1 MSRPFR
7 IFVALF
13 SMAGPICL
21 YVVVTAKTRAMAG
34 PFTVA
39 RTAVDLPTFLGKGMV
54 FFAPLDATT
63 APMMN
68 AVTPLIRW
76 VVILLIAVS
85 TYLACGLVTRRT
97 RPFVAAMT
105 GAAAALTATAIGDLL
120 WWAALVVR
128 VHTAPTGWYAN
139 EALDHSTL
147 LASAHLT
154 LTGWTSD
161 ALFLGC
167 LLAFTN
173 ASLVGGT
180 SLAILLL
187 DRLNRDTDDGADK
200 APDTVEKEGDDEDQD
215 AVDDAEPTA
224 RGALIGDVRGRSAN
238 LALAGVLPVLVLMLI
253 NGTQAVW
260 DSYAGRGFLG
270 LLREFLYRP
279 ALSPPPRVRDDVGY
293 RLTHETELNPLSM
306 DVWVHR
312 SVLALALLLVLWL
325 LLWALLVGLPSHG
338 HRLGLV
344 VVCWGATIAA
354 SALTATSDV
363 LVGCAV
369 SNSPTGCA
377 PWESLGL
384 ELTSALRFGA
394 AWGWLVALPVLLARR
409 LLDSDPSIDTQ
420 ETPVHESTKQA
431 PASP

>member
-7 IFVALF
+7 IVVAVLAAVGAILIYLGVTAEVN
-13 SMAGPICL
+13 SMAGPIT
-21 YVVVTAKTRAMAG
+21 VT
-34 PFTVA
+34 
-39 RTAVDLPTFLGKGMV
+39 RTAVDFRTLVAKGVV
-54 FFAPLDATT
+54 FFAPLDPIT
-63 APMMN
+63 APMME

-76 VVILLIAVS
+76 VVILLVGVS

-97 RPFVAAMT
+97 HPFIAAMV

-120 WWAALVVR
+120 WWATLVVR

-167 LLAFTN
+167 LLAGAN
-173 ASLVGGT
+173 VSLVGCT

-187 DRLNRDTDDGADK
+187 DRLKKDTD
-200 APDTVEKEGDDEDQD
+200 EGDDEPRD
-215 AVDDAEPTA
+215 ATDDSAPAT
-224 RGALIGDVRGRSAN
+224 RVLLIGDVRGRSAN
-238 LALAGVLPVLVLMLI
+238 LALAGALPVLVLMLI

-260 DSYAGRGFLG
+260 DSYSGRGFLA
-270 LLREFLYRP
+270 LLTVFLSRP
-279 ALSPPPRVRDDVGY
+279 ALSPPPRGRDDVEY
-293 RLTHETELNPLSM
+293 RLTHEVDPNPLSM

-312 SVLALALLLVLWL
+312 SVLALALLVVLWL
-325 LLWALLVGLPSHG
+325 LLWALLAGLPNSG

-354 SALTATSDV
+354 SALTTASDV
-363 LVGCAV
+363 LVDCAI
-369 SNSPTGCA
+369 SGSPTGCA
-377 PWESLGL
+377 PWQSLGL
-384 ELTSALRFGA
+384 QLTSALRFGA

-409 LLDSDPSIDTQ
+409 LLDTDTSIDTQ
-420 ETPVHESTKQA
+420 ETPVHEST
-431 PASP
+431 

>member
-7 IFVALF
+7 TVAAVLAAV
-13 SMAGPICL
+13 SAILMYL
-21 YVVVTAKTRAMAG
+21 VVTAEVNSMSE
-34 PFTVA
+34 PITVT
-39 RTAVDLPTFLGKGMV
+39 RTAVDFQTLVAKGMV
-54 FFAPLDATT
+54 FFAPLDPVT
-63 APMMN
+63 APMMD

-76 VVILLIAVS
+76 VVILLVGVS

-97 RPFVAAMT
+97 HPFIAAMV

-120 WWAALVVR
+120 WWATLVVR

-167 LLAFTN
+167 LLAGAN
-173 ASLVGGT
+173 ASLVGCT

-187 DRLNRDTDDGADK
+187 DRFKKDTDDGADEPRDVTDDS
-200 APDTVEKEGDDEDQD
+200 AP
-215 AVDDAEPTA
+215 AA
-224 RGALIGDVRGRSAN
+224 RVPLIGDVRGRSAN
-238 LALAGVLPVLVLMLI
+238 LALAGVLPVLVLMLV

-260 DSYAGRGFLG
+260 DSYSGRGFLA
-270 LLREFLYRP
+270 LLRVFLSRP
-279 ALSPPPRVRDDVGY
+279 ALSPPPRGRDDVEY
-293 RLTHETELNPLSM
+293 RLTHEIDPNALSM

-312 SVLALALLLVLWL
+312 SVLALALLVVLWL
-325 LLWALLVGLPSHG
+325 LLWALLAGLPNSG

-363 LVGCAV
+363 LVDCAI
-369 SNSPTGCA
+369 SDSPTGCA
-377 PWESLGL
+377 PWQSLGL
-384 ELTSALRFGA
+384 QLTSALRFGA

-409 LLDSDPSIDTQ
+409 LLDTETSIDTQ
-420 ETPVHESTKQA
+420 ETPVHEST
-431 PASP
+431 

>member
-7 IFVALF
+7 IVVAVLAAVGAILIYLGVTAEVN
-13 SMAGPICL
+13 SMAGPIT
-21 YVVVTAKTRAMAG
+21 VT
-34 PFTVA
+34 
-39 RTAVDLPTFLGKGMV
+39 RTAVDFRTLVAKGVV
-54 FFAPLDATT
+54 FFAPLDPIT
-63 APMMN
+63 APMMD

-76 VVILLIAVS
+76 VVILLVGVS
-85 TYLACGLVTRRT
+85 TYLACGLVTQRT
-97 RPFVAAMT
+97 HPFIAAT
-105 GAAAALTATAIGDLL
+105 VGAAAALTATAIGDLL
-120 WWAALVVR
+120 WWATLVVR
-128 VHTAPTGWYAN
+128 VHTAPAGWYAN

-167 LLAFTN
+167 LLAGAN
-173 ASLVGGT
+173 ASLVGCT

-187 DRLNRDTDDGADK
+187 GRLKKDTDG
-200 APDTVEKEGDDEDQD
+200 GDDEPRD
-215 AVDDAEPTA
+215 AADDSVPAA
-224 RGALIGDVRGRSAN
+224 RVLLIGDVRGRSAN

-260 DSYAGRGFLG
+260 DSYSGRGFLS
-270 LLREFLYRP
+270 LLTVFLSRP
-279 ALSPPPRVRDDVGY
+279 ALSPPPRGRDDVEY
-293 RLTHETELNPLSM
+293 RLTHEIDPNPLSM

-312 SVLALALLLVLWL
+312 SVLALALLVVLWL
-325 LLWALLVGLPSHG
+325 LLWALLAGLPNSG

-363 LVGCAV
+363 LVDCAI
-369 SNSPTGCA
+369 SDSPTGCA

-384 ELTSALRFGA
+384 QLTSALRFGA

-409 LLDSDPSIDTQ
+409 LLDTDTSIDTQ
-420 ETPVHESTKQA
+420 ETPVHEST
-431 PASP
+431 

>member
-7 IFVALF
+7 IVVAVLAAVGATLMYLGVTAEVN
-13 SMAGPICL
+13 SMSGPIT
-21 YVVVTAKTRAMAG
+21 VT
-34 PFTVA
+34 
-39 RTAVDLPTFLGKGMV
+39 RTAVDFRTLVAKGVV
-54 FFAPLDATT
+54 FFAPLDPMT
-63 APMMN
+63 APMMD

-76 VVILLIAVS
+76 VVILLVGVS

-97 RPFVAAMT
+97 HPFVAAMV
-105 GAAAALTATAIGDLL
+105 GAAAALTATAVGDLL
-120 WWAALVVR
+120 WWATLVVR

-167 LLAFTN
+167 LLAGTN
-173 ASLVGGT
+173 ASLVGCA

-187 DRLNRDTDDGADK
+187 DRLRTETD
-200 APDTVEKEGDDEDQD
+200 EGDGEAQ
-215 AVDDAEPTA
+215 APVVDSAPAA
-224 RGALIGDVRGRSAN
+224 RVPLIGDVRGRGPN

-260 DSYAGRGFLG
+260 DSYSGRGFLA
-270 LLREFLYRP
+270 LLTVFLSRP
-279 ALSPPPRVRDDVGY
+279 ALSPPPRTRDDVEY
-293 RLTHETELNPLSM
+293 RLTHEIDPNPLSM
-306 DVWVHR
+306 DLWVHR
-312 SVLALALLLVLWL
+312 SVLALALLVVLWL
-325 LLWALLVGLPSHG
+325 LLWALVGGLPNSG

-344 VVCWGATIAA
+344 VVCWGATITA

-363 LVGCAV
+363 LVGCAI
-369 SNSPTGCA
+369 SDSPTGCA

-384 ELTSALRFGA
+384 QLTSALRFGA

-409 LLDSDPSIDTQ
+409 LLDTDTSIDTQ
-420 ETPVHESTKQA
+420 ETPAHEST
-431 PASP
+431 

>member
-7 IFVALF
+7 IVVAVLAAVGAILVYLGVTAEVN
-13 SMAGPICL
+13 SLSGPIT
-21 YVVVTAKTRAMAG
+21 VT
-34 PFTVA
+34 
-39 RTAVDLPTFLGKGMV
+39 RTAVDFRTLVAKGVV
-54 FFAPLDATT
+54 FFAPLDLMT
-63 APMMN
+63 APMMD

-76 VVILLIAVS
+76 LVILLVGVS

-97 RPFVAAMT
+97 HPFVAAMV

-120 WWAALVVR
+120 WWATLVVR
-128 VHTAPTGWYAN
+128 VHTAPAGWYAN
-139 EALDHSTL
+139 EALDTSTL

-167 LLAFTN
+167 LLAGAN

-187 DRLNRDTDDGADK
+187 DRLRKDTD
-200 APDTVEKEGDDEDQD
+200 EGDDS
-215 AVDDAEPTA
+215 APAA
-224 RGALIGDVRGRSAN
+224 RVPLIGDGRGRSAN
-238 LALAGVLPVLVLMLI
+238 LALAGVLPVLVLILV

-260 DSYAGRGFLG
+260 DSYSGRGFLA
-270 LLREFLYRP
+270 LLSVFLSRP
-279 ALSPPPRVRDDVGY
+279 ALSPPPRVRDDVEY
-293 RLTHETELNPLSM
+293 LLTHEIDPNPLSM

-312 SVLALALLLVLWL
+312 SVLALALLVVLWL
-325 LLWALLVGLPSHG
+325 LLWALLAGLPNSG

-354 SALTATSDV
+354 SALTAASDV
-363 LVGCAV
+363 LVDCAI
-369 SNSPTGCA
+369 SDSPTGCA
-377 PWESLGL
+377 PWQSLGL
-384 ELTSALRFGA
+384 QLTSALRFGA

-409 LLDSDPSIDTQ
+409 LLDTDTSTDTQ
-420 ETPVHESTKQA
+420 ETPVHEST
-431 PASP
+431 

>member
-7 IFVALF
+7 IVVAVLAAVGA
-13 SMAGPICL
+13 MLMYAG
-21 YVVVTAKTRAMAG
+21 VTAQVNSMSE
-34 PFTVA
+34 PFTVT
-39 RTAVDLPTFLGKGMV
+39 RTAVDFRTLVAKGVV
-54 FFAPLDATT
+54 FFAPLDPTA
-63 APMMN
+63 APMMD

-76 VVILLIAVS
+76 VVVLLIGVS

-97 RPFVAAMT
+97 HPFTAAVT

-120 WWAALVVR
+120 WWATFVVR
-128 VHTAPTGWYAN
+128 VHTAPTGWYADV
-139 EALDHSTL
+139 ALDHSTL

-154 LTGWTSD
+154 LTAWTSD

-167 LLAFTN
+167 LLAGAN

-187 DRLNRDTDDGADK
+187 GRLTKGTDDGENEAQEAAD
-200 APDTVEKEGDDEDQD
+200 DT
-215 AVDDAEPTA
+215 EP
-224 RGALIGDVRGRSAN
+224 RVPLIGDVRGRSAN
-238 LALAGVLPVLVLMLI
+238 LALAGVLPVLVLLLV

-260 DSYAGRGFLG
+260 ESYAGRGFLG

-293 RLTHETELNPLSM
+293 RLTHETEPNPLSM

-312 SVLALALLLVLWL
+312 SVLALALLALLWL
-325 LLWALLVGLPSHG
+325 LLWALLAGLSNSG
-338 HRLGLV
+338 HRLGLL

-354 SALTATSDV
+354 AGLTATSDV
-363 LVGCAV
+363 LVDCAI

-377 PWESLGL
+377 PWESLGRQ
-384 ELTSALRFGA
+384 LTSSLRFGA

-409 LLDSDPSIDTQ
+409 LLDTNTSTDTSIDMQ
-420 ETPVHESTKQA
+420 ETPVHEST
-431 PASP
+431 

>member
-7 IFVALF
+7 IFVAVF
-13 SMAGPICL
+13 STAGPISL
-21 YVVVTAKTRAMAG
+21 YVVVAAKARAMTG

-39 RTAVDLPTFLGKGMV
+39 RTAVDLPTFLGKGMA
-54 FFAPLDATT
+54 FFAPLDATA
-63 APMMN
+63 APMMD

-85 TYLACGLVTRRT
+85 TYLACGLVTQRT
-97 RPFVAAMT
+97 HPFVAAMT

-120 WWAALVVR
+120 WWATLVVR
-128 VHTAPTGWYAN
+128 VHTAPAGWYAN

-187 DRLNRDTDDGADK
+187 DRLSRDKGAD
-200 APDTVEKEGDDEDQD
+200 EGDDETQVAVVD
-215 AVDDAEPTA
+215 AAPRVP
-224 RGALIGDVRGRSAN
+224 LIGDVRGRSAN
-238 LALAGVLPVLVLMLI
+238 LALAGVLPVLVLMLV

-260 DSYAGRGFLG
+260 DSYSGRGFLA
-270 LLREFLYRP
+270 LLRVFLSRP
-279 ALSPPPRVRDDVGY
+279 ALSPPPRAPDDVEY
-293 RLTHETELNPLSM
+293 RLTHEVDPNPLSM
-306 DVWVHR
+306 DVWVYR

-325 LLWALLVGLPSHG
+325 LLWALLPGLPNSG

-363 LVGCAV
+363 LVGCAI
-369 SNSPTGCA
+369 SDSPTGCA
-377 PWESLGL
+377 PWESLGAQ
-384 ELTSALRFGA
+384 LTSSLRFGA

-409 LLDSDPSIDTQ
+409 LFDTDTSTDTSTDTQ
-420 ETPVHESTKQA
+420 ETPVHEST
-431 PASP
+431 

>member
-7 IFVALF
+7 IVVAVLAAAGAILMYLGVTAEVN
-13 SMAGPICL
+13 SMSGPIT
-21 YVVVTAKTRAMAG
+21 VT
-34 PFTVA
+34 
-39 RTAVDLPTFLGKGMV
+39 RTAVDFRTLVTKGVV
-54 FFAPLDATT
+54 FFAPLDPVT
-63 APMMN
+63 APMMD

-76 VVILLIAVS
+76 LVILLVGVS

-97 RPFVAAMT
+97 YPFVAAMV

-120 WWAALVVR
+120 WWATLVVR

-167 LLAFTN
+167 LLAGTN
-173 ASLVGGT
+173 ASLVGCT

-187 DRLNRDTDDGADK
+187 NRLRKDTD
-200 APDTVEKEGDDEDQD
+200 EGDDEPQD
-215 AVDDAEPTA
+215 AAVDTE
-224 RGALIGDVRGRSAN
+224 RGVPLIGDVRGRGAN
-238 LALAGVLPVLVLMLI
+238 LALAGVLPVLVLILI
-253 NGTQAVW
+253 NGTQAVR
-260 DSYAGRGFLG
+260 DSYSGRGFLA
-270 LLREFLYRP
+270 LLSVFLSRP
-279 ALSPPPRVRDDVGY
+279 ALSPPPRVRDDVEY
-293 RLTHETELNPLSM
+293 RLTQEIDPNPLSM

-312 SVLALALLLVLWL
+312 SVLALALLVVLWL
-325 LLWALLVGLPSHG
+325 LLRALLAGLPNSG

-354 SALTATSDV
+354 AALTATSDV
-363 LVGCAV
+363 LVDCAI

-384 ELTSALRFGA
+384 QLTSSLRFGA

-409 LLDSDPSIDTQ
+409 LLDTDTSIDAQ
-420 ETPVHESTKQA
+420 ETPVHEST
-431 PASP
+431 

>member
-1 MSRPFR
+1 M
-7 IFVALF
+7 
-13 SMAGPICL
+13 
-21 YVVVTAKTRAMAG
+21 TD
-34 PFTVA
+34 PFTAV
-39 RTAVDLPTFLGKGMV
+39 RIAVDLPSFLGKGMV

-63 APMMN
+63 APMMD

-85 TYLACGLVTRRT
+85 TYLACGLVTQRT
-97 RPFVAAMT
+97 HPFVAAMT

-128 VHTAPTGWYAN
+128 VHTDPTGWYAN

-154 LTGWTSD
+154 MTGWTSD

-180 SLAILLL
+180 SLAILVL
-187 DRLNRDTDDGADK
+187 DRLNKDTGEGADK
-200 APDTVEKEGDDEDQD
+200 APETVEDEGDDGAQD
-215 AVDDAEPTA
+215 AVDDTEPAA
-224 RGALIGDVRGRSAN
+224 RVPLVGDVRGRSAN
-238 LALAGVLPVLVLMLI
+238 LALAGVLPVLVLMLV

-260 DSYAGRGFLG
+260 DSYSGRGFLA
-270 LLREFLYRP
+270 LLRVFLSRP
-279 ALSPPPRVRDDVGY
+279 ALSPPPRVRDDVEY
-293 RLTHETELNPLSM
+293 RLTHEVDPNPLSM

-325 LLWALLVGLPSHG
+325 LLWALLAGLPNSG
-338 HRLGLV
+338 HRLGIV
-344 VVCWGATIAA
+344 VICWGATIAA

-363 LVGCAV
+363 LVDCAI
-369 SNSPTGCA
+369 SDSPTGCA
-377 PWESLGL
+377 PWESLGAQ
-384 ELTSALRFGA
+384 LTSSLRFGA

-409 LLDSDPSIDTQ
+409 LLDTHASTDTQ
-420 ETPVHESTKQA
+420 ETLVHE
-431 PASP
+431 PA

>member
-1 MSRPFR
+1 
-7 IFVALF
+7 
-13 SMAGPICL
+13 
-21 YVVVTAKTRAMAG
+21 
-34 PFTVA
+34 
-39 RTAVDLPTFLGKGMV
+39 
-54 FFAPLDATT
+54 
-63 APMMN
+63 
-68 AVTPLIRW
+68 
-76 VVILLIAVS
+76 VILLVGVS

-97 RPFVAAMT
+97 HPFVAAMV
-105 GAAAALTATAIGDLL
+105 GAAAALTATAVGDLL
-120 WWAALVVR
+120 WWATLVVR

-167 LLAFTN
+167 LLAGTN
-173 ASLVGGT
+173 ASLVGCT

-187 DRLNRDTDDGADK
+187 NRLKKDAD
-200 APDTVEKEGDDEDQD
+200 EGDDEPKDA
-215 AVDDAEPTA
+215 AVDTERSVP
-224 RGALIGDVRGRSAN
+224 LIGDVRGRGAN

-260 DSYAGRGFLG
+260 DSYSGRGFLA
-270 LLREFLYRP
+270 LLRVFLSRP
-279 ALSPPPRVRDDVGY
+279 ALSPPPRVRDDVEY
-293 RLTHETELNPLSM
+293 RLTQEIDPNPLSM

-312 SVLALALLLVLWL
+312 SVLALALLVVLWL
-325 LLWALLVGLPSHG
+325 LLRALLAGLPNSG

-354 SALTATSDV
+354 AALTATSDV
-363 LVGCAV
+363 LVDCAI

-384 ELTSALRFGA
+384 QLTSSLRFGA
-394 AWGWLVALPVLLARR
+394 AWGWFVALPVLLARR
-409 LLDSDPSIDTQ
+409 LLDTDTSIDTQ
-420 ETPVHESTKQA
+420 ETPVHEST
-431 PASP
+431 

>member
-1 MSRPFR
+1 MTDS
-7 IFVALF
+7 
-13 SMAGPICL
+13 
-21 YVVVTAKTRAMAG
+21 
-34 PFTVA
+34 FTVA

-63 APMMN
+63 APMMD

-85 TYLACGLVTRRT
+85 TYLACGLVTQRT

-128 VHTAPTGWYAN
+128 VHTAPAGWYAN

-180 SLAILLL
+180 SLAMLLL
-187 DRLNRDTDDGADK
+187 DRLNKDTDEGADK
-200 APDTVEKEGDDEDQD
+200 AQDTDEGED

-224 RGALIGDVRGRSAN
+224 RLALIGDVRGRSAN
-238 LALAGVLPVLVLMLI
+238 LALAGVLPVLVLLLV

-260 DSYAGRGFLG
+260 ESYTGRGFLG

-279 ALSPPPRVRDDVGY
+279 ALSPPPRVRDDLGY
-293 RLTHETELNPLSM
+293 RLTHEIEPNPLSM

-312 SVLALALLLVLWL
+312 SVLALALLVVLWL
-325 LLWALLVGLPSHG
+325 LLWALLAGLSNSG

-354 SALTATSDV
+354 AGLTATSDV
-363 LVGCAV
+363 VVGCAI
-369 SNSPTGCA
+369 SDSPTVCA

-384 ELTSALRFGA
+384 QLTSALRFGA
-394 AWGWLVALPVLLARR
+394 AWGWVVALPVLLARR
-409 LLDSDPSIDTQ
+409 ILDTDTSTDTSIDAQ
-420 ETPVHESTKQA
+420 ETPVHEST
-431 PASP
+431 

>member
-7 IFVALF
+7 IVVAVLAAVGAILVYLGVTAEVN
-13 SMAGPICL
+13 SMSGPIT
-21 YVVVTAKTRAMAG
+21 VT
-34 PFTVA
+34 
-39 RTAVDLPTFLGKGMV
+39 RTAVDFRTLVAKGVV
-54 FFAPLDATT
+54 FFAPLDPMT
-63 APMMN
+63 APMMD

-76 VVILLIAVS
+76 VVILLVGVS

-97 RPFVAAMT
+97 HPFVAAMV

-120 WWAALVVR
+120 WWATLVVR
-128 VHTAPTGWYAN
+128 VHTAPAGWYAN

-167 LLAFTN
+167 LLAGAN

-187 DRLNRDTDDGADK
+187 DRLRKDTD
-200 APDTVEKEGDDEDQD
+200 EGDDS
-215 AVDDAEPTA
+215 APAA
-224 RGALIGDVRGRSAN
+224 RVPLIGDGRGRSAN
-238 LALAGVLPVLVLMLI
+238 LALAGVLPVLVLMLV

-260 DSYAGRGFLG
+260 DSYSGRGFLA
-270 LLREFLYRP
+270 LLSVFLSRP
-279 ALSPPPRVRDDVGY
+279 ALSPPPRVRDDVEY
-293 RLTHETELNPLSM
+293 RLTHEIDPNPLSM

-312 SVLALALLLVLWL
+312 SVLALALLVVLWL
-325 LLWALLVGLPSHG
+325 LLWALLAGLPNSG

-354 SALTATSDV
+354 SALTAASDV
-363 LVGCAV
+363 LVDCAI
-369 SNSPTGCA
+369 SDSPTGCA
-377 PWESLGL
+377 PWQSLGL
-384 ELTSALRFGA
+384 QLTSSLRFGA

-409 LLDSDPSIDTQ
+409 LLDTDTSTDTQ
-420 ETPVHESTKQA
+420 ETPVHEST
-431 PASP
+431 

>member
-7 IFVALF
+7 IVVAVLAAVGAILIYLGVIGEVN
-13 SMAGPICL
+13 SMSGPIT
-21 YVVVTAKTRAMAG
+21 VT
-34 PFTVA
+34 
-39 RTAVDLPTFLGKGMV
+39 RTAVDFRTLVAKGVV
-54 FFAPLDATT
+54 FFAPLDPIT
-63 APMMN
+63 APMMD
-68 AVTPLIRW
+68 AVMPLIRW
-76 VVILLIAVS
+76 VVILLIGVS

-97 RPFVAAMT
+97 HPFIAAMT

-120 WWAALVVR
+120 WWATLVVR

-167 LLAFTN
+167 LLAGAN
-173 ASLVGGT
+173 ASLVGCT

-187 DRLNRDTDDGADK
+187 DRLRKDTD
-200 APDTVEKEGDDEDQD
+200 EGDDEAQDAGDDEAQD
-215 AVDDAEPTA
+215 AVVETEP
-224 RGALIGDVRGRSAN
+224 RVPLIGDVRGRSAN

-260 DSYAGRGFLG
+260 DSYSGRGFLA
-270 LLREFLYRP
+270 LLSVFLSRP
-279 ALSPPPRVRDDVGY
+279 ALSPPPRGRDDVEY
-293 RLTHETELNPLSM
+293 RLTHEIDPNPLSM

-312 SVLALALLLVLWL
+312 SVLALALLVVLWL
-325 LLWALLVGLPSHG
+325 LLWALLAGLPNSG

-363 LVGCAV
+363 LVDCAI
-369 SNSPTGCA
+369 SDSPTGCA

-384 ELTSALRFGA
+384 QLTSALRFGA
-394 AWGWLVALPVLLARR
+394 AWGWLVAPPVLLARR
-409 LLDSDPSIDTQ
+409 LLDTETSIDTQ
-420 ETPVHESTKQA
+420 ETPVHEST
-431 PASP
+431 

>member
-7 IFVALF
+7 IVVAVLATVAAIL
-13 SMAGPICL
+13 MYLG
-21 YVVVTAKTRAMAG
+21 VTAELNSMSG
-34 PFTVA
+34 PFTVT
-39 RTAVDLPTFLGKGMV
+39 RTAVDSRTLVAKGV
-54 FFAPLDATT
+54 AFFAPLDPMT
-63 APMMN
+63 APMMD

-76 VVILLIAVS
+76 VVILLIGVS

-97 RPFVAAMT
+97 HPFIAAMV

-120 WWAALVVR
+120 WWATLVVR

-167 LLAFTN
+167 LLAGTN
-173 ASLVGGT
+173 ASLVGCT

-187 DRLNRDTDDGADK
+187 NRLNTDTDDG
-200 APDTVEKEGDDEDQD
+200 EDEAQD
-215 AVDDAEPTA
+215 AVDDEGDGGGDGEAQDAVVDNQA
-224 RGALIGDVRGRSAN
+224 RVPLIGDVPRRSAN
-238 LALAGVLPVLVLMLI
+238 LALAGVLPVLVLMLV

-260 DSYAGRGFLG
+260 DSYSERGFLA
-270 LLREFLYRP
+270 LLRVFLYRP
-279 ALSPPPRVRDDVGY
+279 ALSPPPRVRDDVEY
-293 RLTHETELNPLSM
+293 RLTHEIELNPLSM

-325 LLWALLVGLPSHG
+325 LLRALLAGLPNSG

-363 LVGCAV
+363 VVDCA
-369 SNSPTGCA
+369 SSDSPTGCA
-377 PWESLGL
+377 PWQSLGL
-384 ELTSALRFGA
+384 QLTSALRFGA

-409 LLDSDPSIDTQ
+409 LLDTDTSTDTSTDTQ
-420 ETPVHESTKQA
+420 ETPVHEST
-431 PASP
+431 